1 MYAIRIG
8 SDSVVRE
15 YRVYT
20 LGEFA
25 ADPTLNTAPD
35 SNGLYWIFADRT
47 NFLTYQDQ
55 LDFIQDYIQ
64 FYYNAS
70 TRTVLK
76 LSLSKSTNPSSKF
89 SSFEYSNP
97 GTYKTVI
104 PPSATKCVVSVAL
117 GGGGGGGR
125 SSEYEN
131 GWCFS
136 SGGSGGY
143 IENLSETL
151 TGSATTLKV
160 IVGSGGSME
169 SDGTASSVYLDTT
182 LIAQATGGTGW
193 KSMNAASGGTPNGTA
208 GLAGLTGTGQ
218 SLAGVAGAN
227 SLLGEGGAGGNPF
240 ATPFTPGFK
249 DANGNWTYQQ
259 DPDDSCYG
267 GNATGYGAGGG
278 SAGWRIGNI
287 PIGWT
292 NNGQTCP
299 VWCLGSDNK
308 QEYQGYQWPG
318 GNGSGGYVQVL
329 FYFT

>member
-8 SDSVVRE
+8 SEGIVSE

-25 ADPTLNTAPD
+25 ADISLNTAPD
-35 SNGLYWIFADRT
+35 KNGLYWVFVDRK
-47 NFLTYQDQ
+47 NFLTLQDQ
-55 LDFIQDYIQ
+55 LDFIQDYPKY
-64 FYYNAS
+64 YYNAQ

-76 LSLSKSTNPSSKF
+76 LSTVGSTNPSSKF
-89 SSFEYSNP
+89 SAFEYSNP
-97 GTYKTVI
+97 ATYKTLI
-104 PPSATKCVVSVAL
+104 PSSATKIVVSVAL

-136 SGGSGGY
+136 SGAAGGY
-143 IENLSETL
+143 VENISETL
-151 TGSATTLKV
+151 TGKATTLKV
-160 IVGSGGSME
+160 VVGSGGCME
-169 SDGTASSVYLDTT
+169 SNGTDSIVTLDTT
-182 LIAQATGGTGW
+182 VIAQATGGTGW
-193 KSMNAASGGTPNGTA
+193 AKMTAAPGGTPKGIS

-218 SLAGVAGAN
+218 SLAGVSGAD
-227 SLLGEGGAGGNPF
+227 SLLGIGGAGGNPF
-240 ATPFTPGFK
+240 ATPFTPGFQNS
-249 DANGNWTYQQ
+249 DGTWTYQQ

-299 VWCLGSDNK
+299 AWCLGSNGK

-318 GNGSGGYVQVL
+318 GNGSGGYVKVL